1 MCMTKIRSGERIGQQ
16 GLLRVGA
23 SAAIF
28 DPTRTKVLLT
38 RRTDNGQWCFPAG
51 AMDPGE
57 SIAETCVREVREETG
72 LHVRI
77 ERLIGIYSSPN
88 WLIEYADGN
97 RFQVISVHFEATPT
111 GGTLGV
117 SSETTDYG
125 YFSLAESEHLD
136 LMEHH
141 RERLVDT
148 FAAAHEVVVR

>member
-1 MCMTKIRSGERIGQQ
+1 MAKVLSGERIGRQ
-16 GLLRVGA
+16 GVLRVGA

-38 RRTDNGQWCFPAG
+38 RRTDNGQWCFPGG

-57 SIAETCVREVREETG
+57 SIAEACVREVREETG

-77 ERLIGIYSSPN
+77 GRLIGIYSSPN

-97 RFQVISVHFEATPT
+97 RFQIVAMHFEVMPT
-111 GGTLGV
+111 DGTLGV

-125 YFSLAESEHLD
+125 YFSLAESQHLD
-136 LMEHH
+136 LIEHH

-148 FAAAHEVVVR
+148 FAATHEVVVR